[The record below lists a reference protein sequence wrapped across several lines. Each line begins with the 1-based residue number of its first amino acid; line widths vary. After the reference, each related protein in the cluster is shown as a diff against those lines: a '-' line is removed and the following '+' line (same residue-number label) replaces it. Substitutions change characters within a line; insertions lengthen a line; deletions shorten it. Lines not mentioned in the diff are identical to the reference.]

1 MVSDGVY
8 DEDWTLSDI
17 APKEKKPKVKLK
29 PKIEGNTCTNAI
41 YTTLQKSTSK
51 LLLFHIKKAVI
62 CFKIHL

>member
-29 PKIEGNTCTNAI
+29 PKNEGNISTNAI
-41 YTTLQKSTSK
+41 HTKHCKYLDPS
-51 LLLFHIKKAVI
+51 
-62 CFKIHL
+62 